1 MKKQGDLFLAEER
14 KLITELGFLIG
25 IEIELGKEG

>member
-1 MKKQGDLFLAEER
+1 MKKQGDLLLAEER

-25 IEIELGKEG
+25 IEVEL